1 MNWNLLVPLLVTT
14 VIAIIGWWIVHWF
27 SMRRDRINKRRDLRV
42 QYLID
47 AYRKLEYASNR
58 PISPETAP
66 DFEKAVADIQL
77 FGSPRQVKLAQDFA
91 VGMAESGSYS
101 LDEIMID
108 LRQDLRKELLLPE
121 VPAKIKYWRLTF

>member
-1 MNWNLLVPLLVTT
+1 
-14 VIAIIGWWIVHWF
+14 
-27 SMRRDRINKRRDLRV
+27 MRRDRINKRRDLRV

-77 FGSPRQVKLAQDFA
+77 FGSPRQVKLAQEFA
-91 VGMAESGSYS
+91 VGMAESGAYS
-101 LDEIMID
+101 LDEIMVD